1 MKLLA
6 PASVLLAAC
15 SADVPERPT
24 YDEHVASILTANCVR
39 CHGAPTAIS
48 EGRNCVRVD
57 AWERSPDPA
66 DLCNEDQPT
75 TAPLDQ
81 RADVILGVRDA
92 GAMIVRSVLD
102 GTMPKGDVSL
112 SSRQIEILQRWMDA
126 GFPRRA
132 SNAPAAIEL
141 VTPPASG
148 AVVDQRYDVKYIV
161 SDPDGDSV
169 TWSLGW
175 KGSTKSGT
183 FASGL
188 REGAGTVSI
197 DTSTLA
203 SGTYE
208 LVAELDDGTT
218 QVAVTAAGALT
229 VPAGRNAVPTVTV
242 LSPNGGESFYPS
254 QTVTVTWRGDDD
266 GAQLRCD
273 VVAVGAGTTVPI
285 ASGVVLAPG
294 AQGTASWIL
303 ASAAPAS
310 DYRIRVT
317 VLDDGTPALGATDTS
332 DAAFAVSPPPQQVS
346 FSSQIQP
353 IFTASCLGNACHDS
367 VMPADGLPL
376 TAGSSYAALVGVNS
390 TQCTSVKLVA
400 PGAPDQSYLVWKL
413 QGSGPCFFGS
423 RMPKSASLPASQI
436 QLVRDW
442 IANGAPNN

>member
-6 PASVLLAAC
+6 ATALLAAC
-15 SADVPERPT
+15 TAGVPERPT
-24 YDEHVASILTANCVR
+24 YDEHVAPILIANCVR

-57 AWERSPDPA
+57 VWDSAPDPT
-66 DLCNEDQPT
+66 DLCHEDQPT

-81 RADVILGVRDA
+81 RADVILGARDG

-102 GTMPKGDVSL
+102 GTMPKGDVAL
-112 SSRQIEILQRWMDA
+112 SDRQVEILQRWMDA

-132 SNAPAAIEL
+132 NNAPPAIEF

-148 AVVDQRYDVKYIV
+148 AIVDQRYDVQYV
-161 SDPDGDSV
+161 VTDPDGDAV

-188 REGAGTVSI
+188 REGAGTLAI

-208 LVAELDDGTT
+208 LVAQLDDGST
-218 QVAVTAAGALT
+218 QLAVTAAGTLT
-229 VPAGRNAVPTVTV
+229 VPAGRNAVPTVAV

-254 QTVTVTWRGDDD
+254 QTISVTWRGDDD

-273 VVAVGAGTTVPI
+273 VVAVGGGATIPI
-285 ASGVVLAPG
+285 ASGVTLAPG
-294 AQGTASWIL
+294 AQGAASWNL
-303 ASAAPAS
+303 SSVPPAS

-317 VLDDGTPALGATDTS
+317 VTDGGAPALSATDTS
-332 DAAFAVSPPPQQVS
+332 DAAFTVSPPPQQVS

-353 IFTASCLGNACHDS
+353 IFTASCAGAACHDS

-376 TAGSSYAALVGVNS
+376 TPGSSYASLVGVSS
-390 TQCTSVKLVA
+390 TQCTSVRLVA

-413 QGSGPCFFGS
+413 QGSGACFFGS
-423 RMPKSASLPASQI
+423 RMPKSAPLSASQI

-442 IANGAPNN
+442 IVNGAPNN